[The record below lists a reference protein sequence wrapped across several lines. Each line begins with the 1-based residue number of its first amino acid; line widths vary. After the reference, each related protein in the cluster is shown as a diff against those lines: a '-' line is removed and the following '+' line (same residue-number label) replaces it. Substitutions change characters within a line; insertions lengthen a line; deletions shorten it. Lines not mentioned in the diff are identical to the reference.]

1 MKINKKMVNENMNS
15 GFVIWLTGLSG
26 AGKTTITDVLAPK
39 LTKLG
44 LRIERLDGDEVRRQ
58 LSPELGFSK
67 EDRETHAKRVVYVSK
82 LLARNGVA
90 VIVALISPYRAFRAF
105 ARQEIENFVEVYV
118 KCSIETC
125 AKRDPKGLYKKAFK
139 GEIKDMTGV
148 QDPYEEPLDPE
159 VIVDTEQTSPEL
171 NAENIIDALR
181 DLGYFEHVERKS
193 LLTGQSKV
201 LH

>member
-1 MKINKKMVNENMNS
+1 MNS

-26 AGKTTITDVLAPK
+26 AGKTTIADVLAPK

-44 LRIERLDGDEVRRQ
+44 FRVERLDGDEVRRQ

-82 LLARNGVA
+82 LLSRNGVA
-90 VIVALISPYRAFRAF
+90 VIVALISPYRSFRAF

-118 KCSIETC
+118 KCSVETC

-139 GEIKDMTGV
+139 GEIKDMTGL

-159 VIVDTEQTSPEL
+159 VIADTEQGSPGL
-171 NAENIIDALR
+171 NVEKILDTLR
-181 DLGYFEHVERKS
+181 DLGYFVERKS
-193 LLTGQSKV
+193 LVTGQSNA
-201 LH
+201 LR

>member
-1 MKINKKMVNENMNS
+1 MKLKKMVSENMNS

-26 AGKTTITDVLAPK
+26 SGKTTITDVLAPK

-125 AKRDPKGLYKKAFK
+125 AKRDPKGLYKKAFR
-139 GEIKDMTGV
+139 GEIKDMTGL

-159 VIVDTEQTSPEL
+159 VMVDTEQASPEV
-171 NAENIIDALR
+171 NAEKIIDALR
-181 DLGYFEHVERKS
+181 DLGYFEQVERRS
-193 LLTGQSKV
+193 LVTGQSKV

>member
-1 MKINKKMVNENMNS
+1 MKLNKKMVNENMNS

-26 AGKTTITDVLAPK
+26 AGKTTITEVLAPK

-44 LRIERLDGDEVRRQ
+44 LRVERLDGDEVRRQ

-82 LLARNGVA
+82 LLAKNGVA

-105 ARQEIENFVEVYV
+105 ARQEVENFVEVYV

-125 AKRDPKGLYKKAFK
+125 AKRDPKGLYKKAFR
-139 GEIKDMTGV
+139 GEIKDMTGL
-148 QDPYEEPLDPE
+148 QDPYEEPLNPE
-159 VIVDTEQTSPEL
+159 VILDTEQTSPEL
-171 NAENIIDALR
+171 NADKILDTLR
-181 DLGYFEHVERKS
+181 DLGYFEQVERKS
-193 LLTGQSKV
+193 LVTGQSKV